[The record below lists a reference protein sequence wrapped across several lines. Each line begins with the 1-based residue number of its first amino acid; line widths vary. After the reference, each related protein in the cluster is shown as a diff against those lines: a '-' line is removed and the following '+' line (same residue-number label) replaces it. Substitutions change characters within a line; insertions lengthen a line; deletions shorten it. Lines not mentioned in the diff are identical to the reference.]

1 MHKHLAVIGGSR
13 GVGRE
18 ISLLLSSAYSTVT
31 ILARNPPENITDWP
45 KNIVFQQADISN
57 PKEIEPS
64 VEKITQSHGKLDGI
78 VFSQRSRGPEDSWSR
93 HLDITLTSTRNFL
106 EAAQDSF
113 IEKGNKSV
121 VMISSIASRS
131 VADEQDEGYH
141 AAKSGLLGLC
151 RYYAHRLGPREIRVN
166 CVSPGTILKENSK
179 KFFLEQKELH
189 ELYCRIT
196 PLRRMGTAKEVA
208 EVVGF
213 LLSEKASF
221 ITGQE
226 IVVDGGV
233 GLQWQESLARMLAIK
248 RS

>member
-1 MHKHLAVIGGSR
+1 
-13 GVGRE
+13 
-18 ISLLLSSAYSTVT
+18 
-31 ILARNPPENITDWP
+31 
-45 KNIVFQQADISN
+45 
-57 PKEIEPS
+57 
-64 VEKITQSHGKLDGI
+64 
-78 VFSQRSRGPEDSWSR
+78 
-93 HLDITLTSTRNFL
+93 
-106 EAAQDSF
+106 
-113 IEKGNKSV
+113 
-121 VMISSIASRS
+121 MISSIASRS

-166 CVSPGTILKENSK
+166 CVSLGTILKENSK

-233 GLQWQESLARMLAIK
+233 GLQWQESLARGLAIK

>member
-1 MHKHLAVIGGSR
+1 MYKHLAVIGGSR

-18 ISLLLSSAYSTVT
+18 ISLLLSSAYSAVSV
-31 ILARNPPENITDWP
+31 LARNPPENSADWP
-45 KNIVFQQADISN
+45 KNIAFQPVDISN
-57 PKEIEPS
+57 PKEIDLAI
-64 VEKITQSHGKLDGI
+64 EKITRTHGKLDGV
-78 VFSQRSRGPEDSWSR
+78 VFSQRNREKEDSWSR
-93 HLDITLTSTRNFL
+93 HLEITLTSTRNFL
-106 EAAQDSF
+106 EATQDSF
-113 IEKGNKSV
+113 VEKGNKSV

-151 RYYAHRLGPREIRVN
+151 RYYAHRLGPSGVRVN
-166 CVSPGTILKENSK
+166 CVSLGTILKENSK

-189 ELYCRIT
+189 ELFCKIT

-248 RS
+248 

>member
-18 ISLLLSSAYSTVT
+18 ISLLLSSAYSAVSV
-31 ILARNPPENITDWP
+31 LARNSPENSADWP
-45 KNIVFQQADISN
+45 KNITFQPVDISN
-57 PKEIEPS
+57 PKEIDS
-64 VEKITQSHGKLDGI
+64 AIEKITQTHGKLDGV
-78 VFSQRSRGPEDSWSR
+78 VFSQRNREQENSWSR
-93 HLDITLTSTRNFL
+93 HLEITLTSTRNFL
-106 EAAQDSF
+106 EATQDSF
-113 IEKGNKSV
+113 VEKGNKSV

-151 RYYAHRLGPREIRVN
+151 RYYAHRLGPSGVRVN
-166 CVSPGTILKENSK
+166 CVSLGTILKENSK

-189 ELYCRIT
+189 ELFCKIT

-248 RS
+248 

>member
-1 MHKHLAVIGGSR
+1 MGKHVVVVGGSK

-18 ISLLLSSAYSTVT
+18 ISLLLSSAYSVVT
-31 ILARNPPENITDWP
+31 ILARNPLENTFDWP
-45 KNIVFQQADISN
+45 KNIAFQQVDISN
-57 PKEIEPS
+57 PKEIDPA
-64 VEKITQSHGKLDGI
+64 VEKITRCHGKLDGI
-78 VFSQRSRGPEDSWSR
+78 VFSQRSRGPEDSWNR

-106 EAAQDSF
+106 EATQDSF

-151 RYYAHRLGPREIRVN
+151 RYYANRLGPKEIRVN
-166 CVSPGTILKENSK
+166 CVSLGTILKENSK

-233 GLQWQESLARMLAIK
+233 GLQWQESLARVLTIK

>member
-1 MHKHLAVIGGSR
+1 MGMHVVVVGGSK
-13 GVGRE
+13 GLGRE

-31 ILARNPPENITDWP
+31 IIARNPPEKSSDWP
-45 KNIVFQQADISN
+45 KNIAFQPADISN
-57 PKEIEPS
+57 L
-64 VEKITQSHGKLDGI
+64 EKIGPAVDKITRSQGKLDGI
-78 VFSQRSRGPEDSWSR
+78 VFSQRSRGSEDFWGR

-106 EAAQDSF
+106 EATQDSF
-113 IEKGNKSV
+113 IDKGNKSV

-151 RYYAHRLGPREIRVN
+151 RYYAHRLGPRGIRVN
-166 CVSPGTILKENSK
+166 CVSLGTILKENSK
-179 KFFLEQKELH
+179 KFFLDQKELH

-196 PLRRMGTAKEVA
+196 PLGRMGTAQEVA

-248 RS
+248 KG

>member
-1 MHKHLAVIGGSR
+1 MHNHLAVIGGSR

-18 ISLLLSSAYSTVT
+18 ISLLLSSAYRTVT
-31 ILARNPPENITDWP
+31 IFARNPPEKSADWP
-45 KNIVFQQADISN
+45 KNIAFQPVDISN

-64 VEKITQSHGKLDGI
+64 VEKITRSHGKLDGI

-93 HLDITLTSTRNFL
+93 HLDISLTSTRNFL
-106 EAAQDSF
+106 EATQDSF
-113 IEKGNKSV
+113 IEKGNMSV
-121 VMISSIASRS
+121 VIISSIASRS

-141 AAKSGLLGLC
+141 VAKSGLLGLC

-166 CVSPGTILKENSK
+166 CVSLGTILKENSK

-189 ELYCRIT
+189 ELFCKIT

>member
-1 MHKHLAVIGGSR
+1 
-13 GVGRE
+13 
-18 ISLLLSSAYSTVT
+18 LLLSSAYSAVSV
-31 ILARNPPENITDWP
+31 LARNPPENSAEWP
-45 KNIVFQQADISN
+45 KNITFQPVDISN
-57 PKEIEPS
+57 PKEIDS
-64 VEKITQSHGKLDGI
+64 AIEKITRTHGKLDGV
-78 VFSQRSRGPEDSWSR
+78 VFSQRNRDQENSWSR
-93 HLDITLTSTRNFL
+93 HLEITLTSTRNFL
-106 EAAQDSF
+106 EATQDSF
-113 IEKGNKSV
+113 VEKGNKSV

-151 RYYAHRLGPREIRVN
+151 RYYAHRLGPSGVRVN
-166 CVSPGTILKENSK
+166 CVSLGTILKENSK

-189 ELYCRIT
+189 ELFCKIT

-248 RS
+248 KG

>member
-18 ISLLLSSAYSTVT
+18 ISLLLSSAYSAVSV
-31 ILARNPPENITDWP
+31 LARNPPENSADWP
-45 KNIVFQQADISN
+45 KNITFQPVDISN
-57 PKEIEPS
+57 PKEIDS
-64 VEKITQSHGKLDGI
+64 AIEKITQTHGKLDGL
-78 VFSQRSRGPEDSWSR
+78 VFSQRNRGQEDSWSR
-93 HLDITLTSTRNFL
+93 HLEITLTSTRNFL
-106 EAAQDSF
+106 EATQDSF
-113 IEKGNKSV
+113 VEKGNKSV

-151 RYYAHRLGPREIRVN
+151 RYYAHRLGPSGVRVN
-166 CVSPGTILKENSK
+166 CVSLGTILKENSK

>member
-18 ISLLLSSAYSTVT
+18 ISLLLSSAYSAVSV
-31 ILARNPPENITDWP
+31 LARNPPENSAEWP
-45 KNIVFQQADISN
+45 KNITFQPVDISN
-57 PKEIEPS
+57 PKEIDS
-64 VEKITQSHGKLDGI
+64 AIEKITRTHGKLDGV
-78 VFSQRSRGPEDSWSR
+78 VFSQRNRDQENSWSR
-93 HLDITLTSTRNFL
+93 HLEITLTSTRNFL
-106 EAAQDSF
+106 EATQDSF
-113 IEKGNKSV
+113 VEKGNKSV

-151 RYYAHRLGPREIRVN
+151 RYYAHRLGPSGVRVN
-166 CVSPGTILKENSK
+166 CVSLGTILKENSK

-189 ELYCRIT
+189 ELFCKIT

-248 RS
+248 KG

>member
-45 KNIVFQQADISN
+45 KNIAFQQADISN

-64 VEKITQSHGKLDGI
+64 VEKITRSHGKLDGI

-131 VADEQDEGYH
+131 VADEHDEGYH

-196 PLRRMGTAKEVA
+196 PLRRVGTAKEVA